1 MMINQCCHLT
11 LELLH
16 FSVTRERFTSKRVN
30 SIDTLHAFLAR
41 IRQTLVNFYKQQQIV
56 RVLWAFE
63 MNLLVNLID
72 FMQVC
77 LIYVSE
83 S

>member
-1 MMINQCCHLT
+1 MINQCCHLT

-16 FSVTRERFTSKRVN
+16 FNVARERFTSKRVN
-30 SIDTLHAFLAR
+30 SIDTLLAFLAR

-56 RVLWAFE
+56 RVLWVFE
-63 MNLLVNLID
+63 MNLLVNLIV

-77 LIYVSE
+77 LIDVSE